1 MLKSQQTTLRPLA
14 LAISSIALSM
24 GLSGAVQAQGSMALE
39 EIIVTAQKRLETAQE
54 TPLSITAFSATAIE
68 NRGIQNTED
77 LIGQIPG
84 VGGFSAPGSRGAVG
98 LNIRGVSSGSPA
110 NLSLDPAVAMYLD
123 GVYVGKLVG
132 SAMDVAEIERIE
144 TLRGPQ
150 GTLYG
155 RNSTA
160 GALNII
166 TKKPTG
172 EFGFRATAT
181 AGNYDL
187 WGVKANMDLPAI
199 GTVGEGAGRL
209 AANLGYQI
217 RKRGALYENVVP
229 GQHDFDTLDREA
241 WRVSLNWTPVESL
254 SIDYTYDHSELDEN
268 GTLQRVVGLTPL
280 DASGTDRLGML
291 KNLRGAVAAP
301 GADPRWA
308 ESLERTIAQYEA
320 VEAKG
325 AGRRSKGASDF
336 SPYMDNKLDGH
347 ALTIAWEAGEL
358 GALGDVTFK
367 SITAHR
373 KLETYVYGDLEDLAT
388 QMDANGV
395 GALPDLIYLTTAQYG
410 GFASPMA
417 GFMLDLI
424 DTYGS
429 YHSKQDTTSRYE
441 QFSQEFQMI
450 GATERL
456 DYALGLYWFEDE
468 SKYDR
473 YAIWTVPL
481 ADMGHQHYKTTTEAL
496 AVFGQGTWRP
506 PSAVLNDRLSLT
518 AGLRY
523 TEETKDI
530 RYDYWTT
537 GSPLAPG
544 FSPVAT
550 HVPTLKRKK
559 NFYNLSGTFTAAWEV
574 TADINTYLR
583 YSTGYRSG
591 GFNGEI
597 YDNAFDEETIE
608 QWEVGFKSDWWDRRL
623 RINGALYTYT
633 YEDMQVSQILA
644 DGGQVSSKITNAGEA
659 KRWGGELEVMVAP
672 IADLIVSLS
681 YSYTDGDFEKFP
693 DTCNADQSICLPSSN
708 AARRS
713 SPSNQINFAADY
725 VFARTNIGDFT
736 GHLGVNW
743 QDHWYE
749 SGLWTEVIGANPATG
764 NPGTPVIHPHLK
776 MDERT
781 VVNARFSLENIRV
794 GDGTLKFSL
803 WGKNLTND
811 DYPTFGINFGG
822 MGLIAEQYGDPR
834 TYGLDV
840 TYEY

>member
-1 MLKSQQTTLRPLA
+1 MRKSIIPARHPLA
-14 LAISSIALSM
+14 LAIASAVFAT
-24 GLSGAVQAQGSMALE
+24 GLSSTALAQGMALE
-39 EIIVTAQKRLETAQE
+39 EIIVTAQKRMETTQE
-54 TPLSITAFSATAIE
+54 TPLSITAFSAAAIE
-68 NRGIQNTED
+68 SRGIRNTED
-77 LIGQIPG
+77 LIGQVPG
-84 VGGFSAPGSRGAVG
+84 MNGFSAPGSRGAVS
-98 LNIRGVSSGSPA
+98 LTLRGVAAGSPA
-110 NLSLDPAVAMYLD
+110 NLSLDPAIALYMD

-155 RNSTA
+155 RNSTG
-160 GALNII
+160 GALNVISRR
-166 TKKPTG
+166 PTG

-187 WGVKANMDLPAI
+187 WGVRANMDLPAI
-199 GTVGEGAGRL
+199 GVVGEGAGRL

-217 RKRGALYENVVP
+217 RKRGALYDNVVP

-241 WRVSLNWTPVESL
+241 WRLSL
-254 SIDYTYDHSELDEN
+254 SWQPTDRVTVDYTYDHSELDEN
-268 GTLQRVVGLTPL
+268 GTLQRVVGFTPL
-280 DASGTDRLGML
+280 DAAGTNRLDTL
-291 KNLRGAVAAP
+291 KSLRGAVSVP
-301 GADPRWA
+301 GVDPRWA
-308 ESLERTIAQYEA
+308 ESLERTIAQYEQ
-320 VEAKG
+320 VEARG
-325 AGRRSKGASDF
+325 EGRRNKGASDF
-336 SPYMDNKLDGH
+336 SPKMDNKLDGH
-347 ALTIAWEAGEL
+347 AITVAWEAGEL

-373 KLETYVYGDLEDLAT
+373 KLKTYVYGDLEDLAT

-395 GALPDLIYLTTAQYG
+395 GAFPDLVYLTAAQYG
-410 GFASPMA
+410 GFTDPMA
-417 GFMLDLI
+417 GSMLNLI
-424 DTYGS
+424 DQYGA

-441 QFSQEFQMI
+441 QFSQELQMV
-450 GATERL
+450 GATDQL
-456 DYALGLYWFEDE
+456 DYVLGLYWFDDE

-481 ADMGHQHYKTTTEAL
+481 ADMGHQHYKMTTEAL

-506 PSAVLNDRLSLT
+506 PAAVLNDRLSLT

-523 TEETKDI
+523 TEETKEI
-530 RYDYWTT
+530 RYDYWAT

-550 HVPTLKRKK
+550 PIPSLKRKK

-574 TADINTYLR
+574 TEDINTFLR
-583 YSTGYRSG
+583 YATGYRSG

-608 QWEVGFKSDWWDRRL
+608 QWEIGFKSDWWDRRL
-623 RINGALYTYT
+623 RINGSLYTYT
-633 YEDMQVSQILA
+633 YDDMQVSQILA
-644 DGGQVSSKITNAGEA
+644 DGGRVSSKITNAGEA
-659 KRWGGELEVMVAP
+659 RRWGGELEVTVAP
-672 IADLIVSLS
+672 INDLVLGLS
-681 YSYTDGDFEKFP
+681 YSYTAGHFKKFP
-693 DTCNADQSICLPSSN
+693 DTCNADNSQCISST
-708 AARRS
+708 RS
-713 SPSNQINFAADY
+713 AKRTTPSNQLNLMADY
-725 VFARTNIGDFT
+725 VFARTGFGDVT
-736 GHLGVNW
+736 GHVTVNW

-749 SGLWTEVIGANPATG
+749 SALWTEVVGVNPATG
-764 NPGTPVIHPHLK
+764 NPGTPVIHPHQK

-781 VVNARFSLENIRV
+781 VVNARLNLENIPI
-794 GDGTLKFSL
+794 GNGSLKFSL

-811 DYPTFGINFGG
+811 DYPTFAINFGG